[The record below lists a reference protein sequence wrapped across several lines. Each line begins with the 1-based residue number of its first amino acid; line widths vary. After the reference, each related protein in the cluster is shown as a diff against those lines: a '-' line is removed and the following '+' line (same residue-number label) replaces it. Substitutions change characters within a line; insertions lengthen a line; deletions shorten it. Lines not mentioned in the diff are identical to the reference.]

1 MKVEEIKVLKNDFRI
16 TASPNPSAG
25 SFELRVSAPNNQQPV
40 LIRTIDMMG
49 RVIDVKKIFAAQRI
63 ELGNEYKPGIFIIE
77 ALQENRRA
85 VIKVM
90 KIGD

>member
-1 MKVEEIKVLKNDFRI
+1 
-16 TASPNPSAG
+16 
-25 SFELRVSAPNNQQPV
+25 
-40 LIRTIDMMG
+40 MMG
-49 RVIDVKKIFAAQRI
+49 RVIDVKKIFGAQRI